1 VTIRVFG
8 NYNNEGWVERSL
20 NTIGEY
26 MENTTLVA
34 NALTRGC
41 HTMDAQAG
49 IAYQYDE
56 TPGQI
61 AKMKAEREKQE
72 TFYRKQRRAA
82 AIVSVAE
89 ALVTVHAVN
98 PNQALTTAEDF
109 FIICEAFMAKETETS
124 EA

>member
-1 VTIRVFG
+1 MGWQWRDSSLTNIR
-8 NYNNEGWVERSL
+8 ES
-20 NTIGEY
+20 T

-34 NALTRGC
+34 NALTREC
-41 HTMDAQAG
+41 HALGASVG
-49 IAYQYDE
+49 VAYQYNE
-56 TPGQI
+56 PPENI
-61 AKMKAEREKQE
+61 IKARADHERRE

-82 AIVSVAE
+82 AIVGVAE

-109 FIICEAFMAKETETS
+109 FTICEAFMAKETESS